1 MNLRPALP
9 ASTIGVLIV
18 AVSTIPSFAADE
30 ATPRE
35 EIVSE
40 ASTTPSPE
48 ADEPT
53 PSQTADTE
61 SASDDQP
68 EEDNDE
74 EDTDTPTFPEV
85 EELLG
90 VPATP
95 TPRPSARAAPPS
107 LNSPEATVTLET
119 FNSTVVEANGDSS
132 VSGNDDP
139 LAATNH
145 QSSATGSQ
153 NSGQANGEGS
163 NSGSGN
169 ASSAQT
175 QIANAATAPRVPT
188 SSPLNLPRTPAQNV
202 PPYGT
207 DVLAQG
213 LLDSQD
219 PDDNAPTEEFT
230 TGTSEAPGRIESRRI
245 IQPDQA
251 ADEASQDSV
260 PEPPASPEAPQ
271 HTPSVPQD
279 NRSAPQ
285 DHLVTTGFLSV
296 SLALGGALLIA
307 SGIALLSWRNRT
319 RT

>member
-9 ASTIGVLIV
+9 ASMIGVLIV
-18 AVSTIPSFAADE
+18 AISTIPSFAADD

-35 EIVSE
+35 ETVSE
-40 ASTTPSPE
+40 VSTTPSPE

-53 PSQTADTE
+53 PAQTGDTE

-68 EEDNDE
+68 KEDHDE
-74 EDTDTPTFPEV
+74 EDTDTPALTDI

-95 TPRPSARAAPPS
+95 TPRPSGRAVPPTLS
-107 LNSPEATVTLET
+107 SPEAPVTLET
-119 FNSTVVEANGDSS
+119 INNPVVEANSDSS
-132 VSGNDDP
+132 VSGNADA
-139 LAATNH
+139 LAATNNH
-145 QSSATGSQ
+145 SRATASH
-153 NSGQANGEGS
+153 NSGQANSDGS
-163 NSGSGN
+163 NAESGN
-169 ASSAQT
+169 ASNAQPP
-175 QIANAATAPRVPT
+175 IANSATAPGVPT
-188 SSPLNLPRTPAQNV
+188 SSPLNVPSTPAQDV
-202 PPYGT
+202 PSHRS
-207 DVLAQG
+207 DILAQG
-213 LLDSQD
+213 QMDSQD
-219 PDDNAPTEEFT
+219 PNDSPPTEEFT

-245 IQPDQA
+245 IQPDQT
-251 ADEASQDSV
+251 ADETPQDIV
-260 PEPPASPEAPQ
+260 PDPARPDAPQ

-285 DHLVTTGFLSV
+285 DNLVNTGFLSA